1 MYAGTGCRKI
11 HLEPTCCQEIW
22 VIKATLPYG
31 KTYGVKRSEL
41 AKIIEHTLLR
51 PTATETEIR
60 NLCAESITYGF
71 RAVSVNPV
79 WIKLCEK
86 QLRDTDVAIDACIA
100 FPLGT
105 STARMKVEEARD
117 ALQNGATEI
126 AMVINIGALKSGYA
140 EYVEKEVTAV
150 VNVVEG
156 APVKVILEASL
167 LNHDEKIAVCQ
178 MSLRAGAS
186 AIKTSTGFGDY
197 GARFEDVQLIRA
209 TVGAYLDIKAAGGI
223 RTYGDA
229 IRMIEAGATY
239 IGTSAGIDI
248 LKDAPAE

>member
-1 MYAGTGCRKI
+1 MR
-11 HLEPTCCQEIW
+11 EPGYEKHIW
-22 VIKATLPYG
+22 NRRVVKKYG
-31 KTYGVKRSEL
+31 LLKQTFPTERPMVVKRSEL

-79 WIKLCEK
+79 WIKLCQK

-100 FPLGT
+100 FPLGA
-105 STARMKVEEARD
+105 STARIKVEEARD

-167 LNHDEKIAVCQ
+167 LNHDEKIAICQ

-197 GARFEDVQLIRA
+197 GARVEDVQLIRA
-209 TVGAYLDIKAAGGI
+209 TVGSYLDIKAAGGI